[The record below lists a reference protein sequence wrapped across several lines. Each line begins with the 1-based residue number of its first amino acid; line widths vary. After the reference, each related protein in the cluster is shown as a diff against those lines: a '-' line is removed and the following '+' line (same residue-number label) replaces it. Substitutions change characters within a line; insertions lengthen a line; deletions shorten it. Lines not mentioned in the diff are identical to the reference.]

1 MDNNGRKIYIQLKWF
16 GGDRRANGDLII
28 KVIKI
33 EPAGGNVLTNAV
45 ENLVQHPDVHKWK
58 LNKVVMESIIDR
70 ALYNKMIKRGGWF
83 EKVGMYPNLYW
94 NVPGYIEPTFE
105 ELFSMK

>member
-70 ALYNKMIKRGGWF
+70 ALYNKMIKEEGGLKKSVCILIF
-83 EKVGMYPNLYW
+83 IG
-94 NVPGYIEPTFE
+94 TF
-105 ELFSMK
+105 LGI